1 MTTSNENLQRADIAL
16 GQLASN
22 GGLLNPEQ
30 TNTFI
35 DLVME
40 QPTILNEIRQVRMG
54 APSMKI
60 NKIGLGGR
68 VLRAA
73 TQAGGAEDDGTN
85 GRYLKK
91 AGRTAPITSQIQ
103 MDTKEV
109 IAEVRIPYE
118 VLEDNIEG
126 DKLEEHILRLIA
138 AQVSLDLEELLLFG
152 DTANADPYLALF
164 DGFLKRSSLHIVD
177 NANSGANDAL
187 ITNAL
192 LSMPQ
197 KYLRNLPQM
206 RGYMSIANRIKFQ
219 QSRIVRQTA
228 MGDQSVTNAP
238 DVPLYSGGLQIRPV
252 NTLAVDNL
260 GKRGLVTDP
269 RNLIFG
275 IQRQVSI
282 ETDKDIRSREHII
295 VLTARVASQIEDNN
309 AVVQLIN
316 I

>member
-16 GQLASN
+16 AQLASN
-22 GGLLNPEQ
+22 GGLLDPEQ
-30 TNTFI
+30 ANTFI
-35 DLVME
+35 DLVMDE
-40 QPTILNEIRQVRMG
+40 PTLLKEIRQVRMA

-60 NKIGLGGR
+60 NKIGLAGR

-73 TQAGGAEDDGTN
+73 TQVGGAEDNGTN
-85 GRYLKK
+85 GRYLAKSK
-91 AGRTAPITSQIQ
+91 RTAPVTSQIQ

-152 DTANADPYLALF
+152 DTSNADEYLALF

-177 NANSGANDAL
+177 NANSGANDTM

-192 LSMPQ
+192 LAMPQ
-197 KYLRNLPQM
+197 KYLRNLAAM

-228 MGDQSVTNAP
+228 MGDASVTNAP
-238 DVPLYSGGLQIRPV
+238 DVPLYSGGLIVRPV
-252 NTLAVDNL
+252 NTLATDNL

-275 IQRQVSI
+275 IQRKITI
-282 ETDKDIRSREHII
+282 ETDKDIRSREYVI
-295 VLTARVASQIEDNN
+295 VLTARVASQIEDTNG
-309 AVVQLIN
+309 VVQLIN